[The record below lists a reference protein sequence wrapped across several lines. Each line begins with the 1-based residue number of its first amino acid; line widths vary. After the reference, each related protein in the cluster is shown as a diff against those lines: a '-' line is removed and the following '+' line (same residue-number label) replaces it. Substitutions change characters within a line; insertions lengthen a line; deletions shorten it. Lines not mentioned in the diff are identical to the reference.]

1 MSNRVITITFGDQAE
16 NHAGMQKI
24 GNLAEKGLSVEDLK
38 EIRNKY
44 FADFETELVELNQIE
59 EKEVRSAAVLVVRNY
74 SDEDFFHE
82 MRRLKWDK
90 KAKMYGRVV
99 NKHARWNL
107 CFSDFGQKPDYDN
120 GKGRVVDFAEVSKLR
135 KVRKFIGKILSE
147 TMGYDK
153 LPEAEGNYYY
163 DISKCGIGY
172 HGDAERKIVIA
183 VRCSDNPEERLPIYY
198 QWYKNSKPVG
208 EKIKIELGNDLY
220 FMSEKATGNDWK
232 KKSIYTLRHATGA
245 KKFTLED

>member
-24 GNLAEKGLSVEDLK
+24 GNLADKGLSVDNLK
-38 EIRNKY
+38 EIRDKY
-44 FADFETELVELNQIE
+44 FTNFKTELVELSRSG
-59 EKEVRSAAVLVVRNY
+59 EKDMDPAAVLVVRNY
-74 SDEDFFHE
+74 SSEDLFHE

-107 CFSDFGQKPDYDN
+107 CFSDFDQEPDYNN
-120 GKGRVVDFAEVSKLR
+120 GKGRVVNFAKISELR
-135 KVRKFIGKILSE
+135 KIRKFIGKILSE
-147 TMGYDK
+147 TIDYDK

-163 DISKCGIGY
+163 DTAKCGIGY
-172 HGDAERKIVIA
+172 HGDAERKIVVA

-208 EKIKIELGNDLY
+208 EKIQIELGNDLY

-232 KKSIYTLRHATGA
+232 KKNIYTLRHATGA